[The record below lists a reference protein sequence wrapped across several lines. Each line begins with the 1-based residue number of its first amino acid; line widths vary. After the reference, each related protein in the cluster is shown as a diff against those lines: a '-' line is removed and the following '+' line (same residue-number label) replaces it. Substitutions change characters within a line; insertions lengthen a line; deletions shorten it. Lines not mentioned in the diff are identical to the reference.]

1 MIAYMSGG
9 QPSRRF
15 RADMGAKKA
24 KIQMEKTLLKER
36 FKDSA
41 CNFKTHM
48 KTELSRYRR
57 SLQKNMQVQRTQVIK
72 VPTEA
77 EKKAERIKRKE
88 EIEEERRN
96 KKARLDL
103 LF

>member
-1 MIAYMSGG
+1 
-9 QPSRRF
+9 
-15 RADMGAKKA
+15 
-24 KIQMEKTLLKER
+24 MEKTLLKER
-36 FKDSA
+36 YKDSA

-57 SLQKNMQVQRTQVIK
+57 SLQKNMQVQRTQVVK
-72 VPTEA
+72 VLTEA

-88 EIEEERRN
+88 EIEEERRK